1 VKSSRWLAIGLA
13 LLLLAGVLAALA
25 TSSRTL
31 DTATT
36 TVTTLGHTVT
46 ATEVKVQPGTH
57 LPARVVTRSVIRTL
71 TSPGASVASQALTVT
86 QRVVVTSPGETHTTT
101 IVKTTAGPTRT
112 VTHSVTETQ
121 THAVTVAGPTVTV
134 PGPSV
139 TVTVKNGPPPCTPP
153 PKC

>member
-1 VKSSRWLAIGLA
+1 MKSSRWLAIGLA

-57 LPARVVTRSVIRTL
+57 LPARVVTREEIRTL
-71 TSPGASVASQALTVT
+71 TSPGA
-86 QRVVVTSPGETHTTT
+86 VVTSRGLTETQTRVVT
-101 IVKTTAGPTRT
+101 IVKTVPGPTRT
-112 VTHSVTETQ
+112 VTHSVTTTQ